1 MYQTL
6 ANSLKYTVHGCKV
19 HGGGEGG
26 REGHVSRSLI
36 LNALR
41 AQCLVIDDVIF
52 ISWLIDLV
60 YSTENWLT
68 PTERD
73 QILNKPKQG
82 TMAGK
87 RIGRKEQTGIFLGR
101 TEAKNTSLW
110 IHTASLPKRFQ
121 RASFG
126 CCFCVIPL
134 RLLISCGT
142 TEGVVRMQSGESTR
156 RQGNKGG
163 WLWGVTLVGGATAPV
178 EAGNAVLP

>member
-6 ANSLKYTVHGCKV
+6 AHSLKYTVHRCKV
-19 HGGGEGG
+19 HGEGDGG
-26 REGHVSRSLI
+26 REDHISRSLI
-36 LNALR
+36 LNAFR

-87 RIGRKEQTGIFLGR
+87 RTGRKEQTGIFLGR

-110 IHTASLPKRFQ
+110 IHIALFPKHFQ
-121 RASFG
+121 RVSFG
-126 CCFCVIPL
+126 SCFCVTIDFL
-134 RLLISCGT
+134 WHHWGCG
-142 TEGVVRMQSGESTR
+142 EGAAWREHQETGKQR
-156 RQGNKGG
+156 RV
-163 WLWGVTLVGGATAPV
+163 LWGVTLVGGVTAPG